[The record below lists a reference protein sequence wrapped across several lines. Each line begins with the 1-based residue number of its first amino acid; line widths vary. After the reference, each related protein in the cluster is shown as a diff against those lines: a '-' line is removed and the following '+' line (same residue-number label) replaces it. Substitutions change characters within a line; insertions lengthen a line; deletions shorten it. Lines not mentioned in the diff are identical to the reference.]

1 MARAVYDQNGVA
13 RCAFVRQQQ
22 APANRCQLPTDPRRR
37 FCRCRRRCSCRCCHC
52 AAAAAATLL
61 LLLLAAAAA
70 ATGASAAAALLLLL
84 PPPPPQ
90 LPLRLPR
97 CSSGRV
103 GQRRRGRWMVTAEVV
118 TVAASR
124 KAAARLND
132 IIWARPGVQVGAHR
146 SRQPH
151 PSACSLL
158 RLYVLTRKVRPWS
171 SLYA

>member
-1 MARAVYDQNGVA
+1 MWRSHVPIKELSTPTTQLALRSGCFVYNCVEYVRVIRGPTGVLEVDI
-13 RCAFVRQQQ
+13 FG
-22 APANRCQLPTDPRRR
+22 
-37 FCRCRRRCSCRCCHC
+37 CHC

-103 GQRRRGRWMVTAEVV
+103 GQRNRGRWMVTA
-118 TVAASR
+118 
-124 KAAARLND
+124 D
-132 IIWARPGVQVGAHR
+132 GW
-146 SRQPH
+146 
-151 PSACSLL
+151 
-158 RLYVLTRKVRPWS
+158 
-171 SLYA
+171 